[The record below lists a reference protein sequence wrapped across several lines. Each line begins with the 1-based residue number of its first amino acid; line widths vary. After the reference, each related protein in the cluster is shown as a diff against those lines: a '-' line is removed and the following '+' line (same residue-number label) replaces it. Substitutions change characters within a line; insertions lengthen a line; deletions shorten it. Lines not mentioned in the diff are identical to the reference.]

1 MRKSPGTIFKNNQ
14 GVFQDLDYLIITPA
28 FLKPQADKL
37 AAFHSSYSRLN
48 VKTVTLESIYEEF
61 SSGKQ
66 DIAAIRNFVKYVY
79 FNASNPSKKIKYINL
94 LSIPLTI
101 TYKRFPLKNFIHFFF
116 INNKSNMFFLY
127 FIKLNV

>member
-1 MRKSPGTIFKNNQ
+1 MGDTRKYIAIDYADLYNPLKENSTRVANQNLKGTIFKNNQ
-14 GVFQDLDYLIITPA
+14 GVFQDLDYLIITPS

-37 AAFHSSYSRLN
+37 ATFHKNYSQLN

-79 FNASNPSKKIKYINL
+79 FNASNPSKKNKIYQ
-94 LSIPLTI
+94 
-101 TYKRFPLKNFIHFFF
+101 FIW
-116 INNKSNMFFLY
+116 
-127 FIKLNV
+127 